1 MRGVPSRV
9 ALPLL
14 LLVSTSLRAQQDRI
28 TAAVDPTRV
37 VPLHGN
43 LRPAM
48 LLGNDSGRV
57 DGNFPLPAMTLF
69 LNSSSRQQAELHRL
83 LDEQQNPRSPQY
95 HRWLTPEQ
103 FADRFGVSQ
112 NDIAAMVGWL
122 QAQGF
127 TTGKVA
133 HSRTWIVF
141 SGTARQVEN
150 AFHAEIHR
158 YVYAGKNHFANATE
172 PSIPAAVSGVVLG
185 IGGLDDFVFET
196 PSPQA
201 EPERTNGNVHTLAPD
216 DLATIYD
223 ITPVYQSGIDGTG
236 QKIAVMGATDFD
248 AAALAD
254 VADFRSMFRLP
265 PNVPQLVLDTD
276 YPDPGLTS
284 SYNEAH
290 LDIEWAGAV
299 ARNAQIIFVYSLTF
313 LFAVQYTVD
322 NNLAP
327 VITMSANEGCE
338 AQNTTASMSFYRAL
352 AQEANAQGITWVNS
366 GSDAGPASCDP
377 NGAPIA
383 MNGLGVRFPASIPE
397 VTAVG
402 GTEFNEQSG
411 NYWSPTNTPSGASA
425 LSYIPEMVW
434 NDSALLG
441 ALWAGGGGV
450 SIFFP
455 KPSWQAGPG
464 VPNDNARDMPDVALA
479 ASFSHDGYNV
489 FRDGALT
496 TTGGTSASA
505 PVFAGIL
512 ALVNQYLTT
521 NGMQSQPGLGNV
533 NPMLYHLA
541 PGADGAFHDI
551 TVGNNI
557 VPCVVGTLDC
567 PNGSMGFY
575 ATPGYDLA
583 SGLGSVDVANLLT
596 SWGTQR
602 ATSPASPA
610 VLSGGILNA
619 ASYAVS
625 NGAGAAVAPGSLV
638 AIFTSQL
645 ATQAANFIGSS
656 LPPTLSGVS
665 VTLNGIA
672 APMVAISPSGANPYV
687 SVQVPFEVLPAGQTS
702 GSVPLAITV
711 NGETSTA
718 IQAAIVPGAPGIFTI
733 PPTGQGNAILVFLN
747 PQTNAP
753 TVAGPA
759 GVSLG
764 YPSAPIPRGTS
775 GFFYVTGLG
784 AMTPSVADGSG
795 TCPAANGICNTNAQ
809 PMVLVGGVPA
819 QVAFAGQAPGFPG
832 VTQINITVPQSAPT
846 GSGVSL
852 IVKSADGTVASNA
865 ATIAV
870 Q

>member
-1 MRGVPSRV
+1 MRWIPGRI

-28 TAAVDPTRV
+28 TAAIDPTQV
-37 VPLHGN
+37 VPLHGS

-48 LLGNDSGRV
+48 LLGTDSGRV
-57 DGNFPLPAMTLF
+57 DGSFPLPAMTLF
-69 LNSSSRQQAELHRL
+69 LKSSFRQRAELQRL

-95 HRWLTPEQ
+95 HRWLTPDQ
-103 FADRFGVSQ
+103 FANRFGASP
-112 NDIAAMVGWL
+112 NDTAAMVAWL

-127 TTGKVA
+127 IAGKVA
-133 HSRTWIVF
+133 HSRSWIAF
-141 SGTARQVEN
+141 SGNARQVEN
-150 AFHAEIHR
+150 AFHTEIHR
-158 YVYAGKNHFANATE
+158 YIYAGKNHFANATGL
-172 PSIPAAVSGVVLG
+172 SMPAAVANVVGG
-185 IGGLDDFVFET
+185 IGGLDDFAFDQPET
-196 PSPQA
+196 
-201 EPERTNGNVHTLAPD
+201 TNGSVHTLAPG
-216 DLATIYD
+216 DLATIYH
-223 ITPVYQSGIDGTG
+223 IAPVYQSGIDGAG
-236 QKIAVMGATDFD
+236 QKIAVMGASDFD
-248 AAALAD
+248 ASALAD
-254 VADFRSMFRLP
+254 VANFRSMFNLP
-265 PNVPQLVLDTD
+265 PNVPQLVLVTD
-276 YPDPGLTS
+276 YPDPGVTG

-313 LFAVQYTVD
+313 LLAVQYTVD

-327 VITMSANEGCE
+327 VITMSANAGCE
-338 AQNTTASMSFYRAL
+338 AQNTAASMSFYQAL
-352 AQEANAQGITWVNS
+352 AQQANAQGITWVNS

-383 MNGLGVRFPASIPE
+383 VSGLGVRFPASIPE

-402 GTEFNEQSG
+402 GTEFNEQG
-411 NYWSPTNTPSGASA
+411 GDYWSSTNLAGDASA

-450 SIFFP
+450 STVFP

-464 VPNDNARDMPDVALA
+464 VPNDNARDVPDLALA

-489 FRDGALT
+489 VRDGALT

-512 ALVNQYLTT
+512 ALVNQYLVS
-521 NGMQSQPGLGNV
+521 NGIQSQPGLGNV
-533 NPMLYHLA
+533 NPMLYQLA
-541 PGADGAFHDI
+541 PAANGAFHDI

-583 SGLGSVDVANLLT
+583 SGLGSVDVANLLS
-596 SWGTQR
+596 SWGAQR
-602 ATSPASPA
+602 AASPASPSI
-610 VLSGGILNA
+610 LNGGIVNA

-638 AIFTSQL
+638 TIFTSQL
-645 ATQAANFIGSS
+645 ATQTASFMGSS
-656 LPPTLSGVS
+656 LPPALSGVS
-665 VTLNGIA
+665 VTFNGIA
-672 APMVAISPSGANPYV
+672 APMVAVGPSGANPYV
-687 SVQVPFEVLPAGQTS
+687 SAQVPFEVLPSGQTS
-702 GSVPLAITV
+702 GSVPVAITV

-718 IQAAIVPGAPGIFTI
+718 IQASIVSSAPGIFTI

-759 GVSLG
+759 GASLG

-795 TCPAANGICNTNAQ
+795 TCLTADGLCEANAQ
-809 PMVLVGGVPA
+809 PTVFVGGVPA

-832 VTQINITVPQSAPT
+832 VTQINITVPQNAPT
-846 GSGVSL
+846 GSAVSL
-852 IVKSADGTVASNA
+852 TVKSADGTVTSNT
-865 ATIAV
+865 ATVAV

>member
-1 MRGVPSRV
+1 MRGVPGRV

-28 TAAVDPTRV
+28 TAAIDPTQV
-37 VPLHGN
+37 VQLHGN

-48 LLGNDSGRV
+48 LLGTDSGRV
-57 DGNFPLPAMTLF
+57 DGNLPLPAMTLF
-69 LNSSSRQQAELHRL
+69 LNSSFRQRAELHRL
-83 LDEQQNPRSPQY
+83 LDEQQNPRSLQY

-112 NDIAAMVGWL
+112 NDTGVMVGWL
-122 QAQGF
+122 RAQGF
-127 TTGKVA
+127 ITGKVA

-141 SGTARQVEN
+141 SGNARQVEN
-150 AFHAEIHR
+150 AFHTEIHR
-158 YVYAGKNHFANATE
+158 YIYAGKNHFANATE
-172 PSIPAAVSGVVLG
+172 LSIPAAVAELVGG
-185 IGGLDDFVFET
+185 IGGLDDFVLD
-196 PSPQA
+196 Q
-201 EPERTNGNVHTLAPD
+201 PEMTNGNVHTVAPD

-223 ITPVYQSGIDGTG
+223 ITPVYLSGIDGTG
-236 QKIAVMGATDFD
+236 QKIAVMGSTDFD

-254 VADFRSMFRLP
+254 VANFRSMFHLP

-276 YPDPGLTS
+276 YPDPGLTG

-313 LFAVQYTVD
+313 LFSVQYAVD

-327 VITMSANEGCE
+327 VITMSANAGCE
-338 AQNTTASMSFYRAL
+338 AQNTAAFMSFYQAL

-366 GSDAGPASCDP
+366 GSDAGSASCDP
-377 NGAPIA
+377 NGAPVA
-383 MNGLGVRFPASIPE
+383 KSGLGVRFPASIPE

-402 GTEFNEQSG
+402 GTEFNEQNG
-411 NYWSPTNTPSGASA
+411 NYWNAANTADHASA

-441 ALWAGGGGV
+441 ALWAGGGGA

-455 KPSWQAGPG
+455 KPSWQAAPG
-464 VPNDNARDMPDVALA
+464 VPNDNARDMPDLALA
-479 ASFSHDGYNV
+479 ASFSHDGYDV
-489 FRDGALT
+489 FRDGELT

-512 ALVNQYLTT
+512 ALVNQYLMS
-521 NGMQSQPGLGNV
+521 NGIQSQPGLGNV
-533 NPMLYHLA
+533 NPMLYQLVSA
-541 PGADGAFHDI
+541 ATGAFHDI

-583 SGLGSVDVANLLT
+583 SGLGSVDVANLLS
-596 SWGTQR
+596 SWGAQR

-610 VLSGGILNA
+610 ILSGGILNA
-619 ASYAVS
+619 ASFALS

-638 AIFTSQL
+638 TIFTSQL
-645 ATQAANFIGSS
+645 ATQTANFTGSS

-665 VTLNGIA
+665 VTFNGIT
-672 APMVAISPSGANPYV
+672 APVVAVGPSGANPYV
-687 SVQVPFEVLPAGQTS
+687 SAQVPFEVLPSGQTS
-702 GSVPLAITV
+702 GSVPVAITV
-711 NGETSTA
+711 NGEMSAA
-718 IQAAIVPGAPGIFTI
+718 IQASIVSSSPGIFTI

-747 PQTNAP
+747 PQTDAP
-753 TVAGPA
+753 TVAGPTGA
-759 GVSLG
+759 SLG

-775 GFFYVTGLG
+775 GLFYVTGLG
-784 AMTPSVADGSG
+784 ATTPSVADGSG
-795 TCPAANGICNTNAQ
+795 TCPAADGICSANAQ
-809 PMVLVGGVPA
+809 PTVFVGGVPA
-819 QVAFAGQAPGFPG
+819 QVTFAGQAPGFPG

-852 IVKSADGTVASNA
+852 TVKSADGAVTSNA